1 MAIISNGDLRMAIKI
16 VTDSTSDLD
25 PNLADDFGITVVPL
39 NVHFGEKVF
48 KDGIDLNT
56 DEFFDK
62 LINGTVFPS
71 TSQPSIGEFVDIY
84 NQISEPNDVIIS
96 IHVSSKLSGSINSA
110 HQAANTVS
118 GNVDVRIVDTQQ
130 VSMTVGL
137 SALGAAKAAKEG
149 KSVDECISIAES
161 IAKRSNFFALFD
173 TLEYLEKGGRIGKAR
188 SLIGGLLKIR
198 PILRVEDGE
207 IGQFSKARSRNM
219 GLMKLEQAVQDL
231 GQLDDIAIVYST
243 DDLDAKNLATSVEHL
258 LPDNRSPFL
267 TRVGPVIGTHAG
279 PNLVAIAAITSD

>member
-1 MAIISNGDLRMAIKI
+1 MAIKV

-25 PNLADDFGITVVPL
+25 SAIAEDLGITIVPL
-39 NVHFGEKVF
+39 NVHFGETVF

-56 DEFFDK
+56 DQFFDK
-62 LINGTVFPS
+62 LINGNVFPS
-71 TSQPSIGEFVDIY
+71 TSQPSLGEFVDVY
-84 NQISEPNDVIIS
+84 KEISQPGDVIIS
-96 IHVSSKLSGSINSA
+96 VHVSSKLSGTINSA
-110 HQAANTVS
+110 QQAANTLS
-118 GNVDVRIVDTQQ
+118 GTVDVRIVDTQQ

-137 SALGAAKAAKEG
+137 SAVGAAQAAQEG
-149 KSVDECISIAES
+149 KSAEECIAIAES
-161 IAKRSNFFALFD
+161 VAKRSNFFALFD

-219 GLMKLEQAVQDL
+219 GILKLEQAVREL
-231 GQLDDIAIVYST
+231 GKLDDIAIVYST
-243 DDLDAKNLATSVEHL
+243 DGSDAEKLAATVEEL
-258 LPDNRSPFL
+258 LPDGKSPFL

-279 PNLVAIAAITSD
+279 PNLVAIAAITSDS

>member
-1 MAIISNGDLRMAIKI
+1 MAIKV

-25 PNLADDFGITVVPL
+25 SAIAEDLGITIVPL
-39 NVHFGEKVF
+39 NVHFGETVF

-56 DEFFDK
+56 DQFFDK
-62 LINGTVFPS
+62 LINGNVFPS
-71 TSQPSIGEFVDIY
+71 TSQPSLGEFVDVY
-84 NQISEPNDVIIS
+84 KEISQPGDVIIS
-96 IHVSSKLSGSINSA
+96 VHVSSKLSGTINSA
-110 HQAANTVS
+110 QQAANTLS
-118 GNVDVRIVDTQQ
+118 GTVDVRIVDTQQ

-137 SALGAAKAAKEG
+137 SAVGAAQAAQEG
-149 KSVDECISIAES
+149 KSAEECIAIAES
-161 IAKRSNFFALFD
+161 VAKRSNFFALFD

-219 GLMKLEQAVQDL
+219 GMLKLKQAVREL
-231 GQLDDIAIVYST
+231 GKLDDIAIVYST
-243 DDLDAKNLATSVEHL
+243 DGSDAEKLAATVKEL
-258 LPDNRSPFL
+258 LPDGKSPFL

-279 PNLVAIAAITSD
+279 PNLVAIVAITSDS

>member
-1 MAIISNGDLRMAIKI
+1 MAIKV

-25 PNLADDFGITVVPL
+25 SAIAEDLGITIVPL
-39 NVHFGEKVF
+39 NVHFGETVF

-56 DEFFDK
+56 DQFFDK
-62 LINGTVFPS
+62 LINGNVFPS
-71 TSQPSIGEFVDIY
+71 TSQPSLGEFVDVY
-84 NQISEPNDVIIS
+84 KEISQPGDVIIS
-96 IHVSSKLSGSINSA
+96 VHGTSKLSGTINSA
-110 HQAANTVS
+110 QQAANTLS
-118 GNVDVRIVDTQQ
+118 GTVDVRIVDTQQ

-137 SALGAAKAAKEG
+137 SAVGAAQAAQEG
-149 KSVDECISIAES
+149 KSAEECIAIAES
-161 IAKRSNFFALFD
+161 VAKRSNFFALFD

-219 GLMKLEQAVQDL
+219 GMLKLEQAVREL
-231 GQLDDIAIVYST
+231 GKLDDIAIVYST
-243 DDLDAKNLATSVEHL
+243 DGSDAEKLAATVEEL
-258 LPDNRSPFL
+258 LPDGKSPFL

-279 PNLVAIAAITSD
+279 PNLVAIAAITSDS

>member
-1 MAIISNGDLRMAIKI
+1 MAIKV

-25 PNLADDFGITVVPL
+25 SAIAEDLGITIVPL
-39 NVHFGEKVF
+39 NVHFGETVF

-56 DEFFDK
+56 DQFFDK
-62 LINGTVFPS
+62 LINGNVFPS
-71 TSQPSIGEFVDIY
+71 TSQPSLGEFVDVY
-84 NQISEPNDVIIS
+84 KEISQPGDVIIS
-96 IHVSSKLSGSINSA
+96 VHVSSKLSGTINSA
-110 HQAANTVS
+110 QQAANTLS
-118 GNVDVRIVDTQQ
+118 GTVDVRIVDTKQ

-137 SALGAAKAAKEG
+137 SAVGAAQAAQEG
-149 KSVDECISIAES
+149 KSAEECIAIAES
-161 IAKRSNFFALFD
+161 VAKRSNFFALFD

-219 GLMKLEQAVQDL
+219 GMLKLEQAVREL
-231 GQLDDIAIVYST
+231 GKLDDIAIVYST
-243 DDLDAKNLATSVEHL
+243 DGSDAEKLAATVEEL
-258 LPDNRSPFL
+258 LPDGKSPFL

-279 PNLVAIAAITSD
+279 PNLVAIAAITSDS

>member
-1 MAIISNGDLRMAIKI
+1 MAIKV

-25 PNLADDFGITVVPL
+25 SAIAEDLGITIVPL
-39 NVHFGEKVF
+39 NVHFGETVF

-56 DEFFDK
+56 DQFFDK
-62 LINGTVFPS
+62 LINGNVFPS
-71 TSQPSIGEFVDIY
+71 TSQPSLGEFVDVY
-84 NQISEPNDVIIS
+84 KEISQPGDVIIS
-96 IHVSSKLSGSINSA
+96 VHVSSKLSGTINSA
-110 HQAANTVS
+110 QQAANTLS
-118 GNVDVRIVDTQQ
+118 GTVDVRIVDTQQ

-137 SALGAAKAAKEG
+137 SAVGAAQAAQEG
-149 KSVDECISIAES
+149 KSAEECIAIAES
-161 IAKRSNFFALFD
+161 VAKRSNFFALFD

-219 GLMKLEQAVQDL
+219 GMLKLEQAVREL
-231 GQLDDIAIVYST
+231 GKLDDIAIVYST
-243 DDLDAKNLATSVEHL
+243 DGTDAEKLAATVEEL
-258 LPDNRSPFL
+258 LPDGKSPFL

-279 PNLVAIAAITSD
+279 PNLVAIAAITSDS

>member
-1 MAIISNGDLRMAIKI
+1 MAIKV

-25 PNLADDFGITVVPL
+25 SAIAKDLGITIVPL
-39 NVHFGEKVF
+39 NVHFGETVF

-56 DEFFDK
+56 DQFFDK
-62 LINGTVFPS
+62 LINGNVFPS
-71 TSQPSIGEFVDIY
+71 TSQPSLGEFVDVY
-84 NQISEPNDVIIS
+84 KEISQPGDVIIS
-96 IHVSSKLSGSINSA
+96 VHVSSKLSGTINSA
-110 HQAANTVS
+110 QQAANTLS
-118 GNVDVRIVDTQQ
+118 GTVDVRIVDTQQ

-137 SALGAAKAAKEG
+137 SAVGAAQAAQEG
-149 KSVDECISIAES
+149 KSAEECIAIAES
-161 IAKRSNFFALFD
+161 VAKRSNFFALFD

-219 GLMKLEQAVQDL
+219 GMLKLEQAVREL
-231 GQLDDIAIVYST
+231 GKLDDIAIVYST
-243 DDLDAKNLATSVEHL
+243 DGSDAEKLAATVKEL
-258 LPDNRSPFL
+258 LPDGKSPFL

-279 PNLVAIAAITSD
+279 PNLVAIAAITSDS

>member
-1 MAIISNGDLRMAIKI
+1 MAIKV

-25 PNLADDFGITVVPL
+25 SAIAEDLGITIVPL
-39 NVHFGEKVF
+39 NVHFGETVF

-56 DEFFDK
+56 DQFFDK
-62 LINGTVFPS
+62 LINGNVFPS
-71 TSQPSIGEFVDIY
+71 TSQPSLGEFVDVY
-84 NQISEPNDVIIS
+84 KEISQPGDVIIS
-96 IHVSSKLSGSINSA
+96 VHVSSKLSGTINSA
-110 HQAANTVS
+110 QQAANTLS
-118 GNVDVRIVDTQQ
+118 GTVDVRIVDTQQ

-137 SALGAAKAAKEG
+137 SAVGAAQAAQEG
-149 KSVDECISIAES
+149 KSAEECIAIAES
-161 IAKRSNFFALFD
+161 VAKRSNFFALFD

-219 GLMKLEQAVQDL
+219 GMLKLEQAVREL
-231 GQLDDIAIVYST
+231 GKLDDIAIVYST
-243 DDLDAKNLATSVEHL
+243 DGCDAEKLAATVKEL
-258 LPDNRSPFL
+258 LPDDKSPFL

-279 PNLVAIAAITSD
+279 PNLVAIAAITSDS

>member
-1 MAIISNGDLRMAIKI
+1 MAVKI

-25 PNLADDFGITVVPL
+25 PALAQELDITVVPL
-39 NVHFGEKVF
+39 NVHFGQTIY

-56 DEFFDK
+56 DQFFDK

-71 TSQPSIGEFVDIY
+71 TSQPSLGEFVDVY
-84 NQISEPNDVIIS
+84 EKVSQPGDVIIS
-96 IHVSSKLSGSINSA
+96 IHVSSKLSGTINSA
-110 HQAANTVS
+110 QQAATTLS
-118 GNVDVRIVDTQQ
+118 DKIDVKIVDTQQ

-137 SALGAAKAAKEG
+137 SALGAAKAAQAGQSAE
-149 KSVDECISIAES
+149 ECIAIAES
-161 IAKRSNFFALFD
+161 IARRSNFFALFD

-207 IGQFSKARSRNM
+207 IGQFGKARSRNM
-219 GLMKLEQAVQDL
+219 GMMKLEQAVRDL
-231 GQLDDIAIVYST
+231 GELDDIAIVYST
-243 DDLDAKNLATSVEHL
+243 DGTDAENLATTVQEL
-258 LPDNRSPFL
+258 LPEGKVPYI

-279 PNLVAIAAITSD
+279 PDLVAIAAITST

>member
-1 MAIISNGDLRMAIKI
+1 MAIKV

-25 PNLADDFGITVVPL
+25 STIAEDLGITIVPL
-39 NVHFGEKVF
+39 NVHFGETVF

-56 DEFFDK
+56 DQFFDK
-62 LINGTVFPS
+62 LINGNVFPS
-71 TSQPSIGEFVDIY
+71 TSQPSLGEFVDVY
-84 NQISEPNDVIIS
+84 KEISQPGDVIIS
-96 IHVSSKLSGSINSA
+96 VHVSSKLSGTINSA
-110 HQAANTVS
+110 QQAANTLS
-118 GNVDVRIVDTQQ
+118 GTVDVRIVDTQQ

-137 SALGAAKAAKEG
+137 SAVGAAQAAQEG
-149 KSVDECISIAES
+149 KSAEECIAIAES
-161 IAKRSNFFALFD
+161 VAKRSNFFALFD

-219 GLMKLEQAVQDL
+219 GMLKLEQAVREL
-231 GQLDDIAIVYST
+231 GKLDDIAIVYST
-243 DDLDAKNLATSVEHL
+243 DGSDAEKLAATVEEL
-258 LPDNRSPFL
+258 LPDGKSPFL

-279 PNLVAIAAITSD
+279 PNLVAIAAITSDS

>member
-1 MAIISNGDLRMAIKI
+1 MAIKV

-25 PNLADDFGITVVPL
+25 SAIAEDLGITIVPL
-39 NVHFGEKVF
+39 NVHFGETVF

-56 DEFFDK
+56 DQFFDK
-62 LINGTVFPS
+62 LINGNVFPS
-71 TSQPSIGEFVDIY
+71 TSQPSLGEFVDVY
-84 NQISEPNDVIIS
+84 KEISQPGDVIIS
-96 IHVSSKLSGSINSA
+96 VHVSSKLSGTINSA
-110 HQAANTVS
+110 QQAANTLS
-118 GNVDVRIVDTQQ
+118 GTVDVRIVDTQQ

-137 SALGAAKAAKEG
+137 SAVGAAQAAQEG
-149 KSVDECISIAES
+149 KSAEECIAIAES
-161 IAKRSNFFALFD
+161 VAKRSNFFALFD

-219 GLMKLEQAVQDL
+219 GMLKLGQAVREL
-231 GQLDDIAIVYST
+231 GKLDDIAIVYST
-243 DDLDAKNLATSVEHL
+243 DGSDAEKLAATVEEL
-258 LPDNRSPFL
+258 LPDGKSPFL

-279 PNLVAIAAITSD
+279 PNLVAIAAITSDS

>member
-1 MAIISNGDLRMAIKI
+1 MAIKV

-25 PNLADDFGITVVPL
+25 SAIAEDLGITIVPL
-39 NVHFGEKVF
+39 NVHFGETVF

-56 DEFFDK
+56 DQFFDK
-62 LINGTVFPS
+62 LINGNVFPS
-71 TSQPSIGEFVDIY
+71 PSQPSLGEFVDVY
-84 NQISEPNDVIIS
+84 KEISQPGDVIIS
-96 IHVSSKLSGSINSA
+96 VHVSSKLSGTINSA
-110 HQAANTVS
+110 QQAANTLS
-118 GNVDVRIVDTQQ
+118 GTVDVRIVDTQQ

-137 SALGAAKAAKEG
+137 SAVGAAQAAQEG
-149 KSVDECISIAES
+149 KSAEECIAIAES
-161 IAKRSNFFALFD
+161 VAKRSNFFALFD

-219 GLMKLEQAVQDL
+219 GMLKLEQAVREL
-231 GQLDDIAIVYST
+231 GKLDDIAIVYST
-243 DDLDAKNLATSVEHL
+243 DGSDAEKLAATVKEL
-258 LPDNRSPFL
+258 LPDDKSPFL

-279 PNLVAIAAITSD
+279 PNLVAIAAITSDS

>member
-1 MAIISNGDLRMAIKI
+1 MAIKV

-25 PNLADDFGITVVPL
+25 SAIAEDLGITIVPL
-39 NVHFGEKVF
+39 NVHFGETVF

-56 DEFFDK
+56 DQFFDK
-62 LINGTVFPS
+62 LINGNVFPS
-71 TSQPSIGEFVDIY
+71 TSQPSLGEFVDVY
-84 NQISEPNDVIIS
+84 KEISQPGDVIIS
-96 IHVSSKLSGSINSA
+96 VHVSSKLSGTINSA
-110 HQAANTVS
+110 QQAANTLS
-118 GNVDVRIVDTQQ
+118 GTVDVRIVDTQQ

-137 SALGAAKAAKEG
+137 SAVGAAQAAQEG
-149 KSVDECISIAES
+149 KSAEECIAIAES
-161 IAKRSNFFALFD
+161 VAKRSNFFALFD

-219 GLMKLEQAVQDL
+219 GMLKLEQAVREL
-231 GQLDDIAIVYST
+231 GKLDDIAIVYST
-243 DDLDAKNLATSVEHL
+243 DGSDAEKLAATVKEL
-258 LPDNRSPFL
+258 LPDGKSPFL

-279 PNLVAIAAITSD
+279 PNLVAIAAVTSDA

>member
-1 MAIISNGDLRMAIKI
+1 MAIKV

-25 PNLADDFGITVVPL
+25 SAIAEDLGITIVPL
-39 NVHFGEKVF
+39 NVHFGENVF

-56 DEFFDK
+56 DQFFDK
-62 LINGTVFPS
+62 LINGNVFPS
-71 TSQPSIGEFVDIY
+71 TSQPSLGEFVDVY
-84 NQISEPNDVIIS
+84 KEISQPGDVIIS
-96 IHVSSKLSGSINSA
+96 VHVSSKLSGTINSA
-110 HQAANTVS
+110 QQAANTLS
-118 GNVDVRIVDTQQ
+118 GTVDVRIVDTQQ

-137 SALGAAKAAKEG
+137 SAVGAAQAAQEG
-149 KSVDECISIAES
+149 KSAEECIAIAES
-161 IAKRSNFFALFD
+161 VAKRSNFFALFD

-219 GLMKLEQAVQDL
+219 GMLKLEQAVREL
-231 GQLDDIAIVYST
+231 GKLDDIAIVYST
-243 DDLDAKNLATSVEHL
+243 DGSDAEKLAATVEEL
-258 LPDNRSPFL
+258 LPDGKSPFL

-279 PNLVAIAAITSD
+279 PNLVAIAAITSDS

>member
-1 MAIISNGDLRMAIKI
+1 MAIKV

-25 PNLADDFGITVVPL
+25 SAIAEDLGITIVPL
-39 NVHFGEKVF
+39 NVHFGETVF

-56 DEFFDK
+56 DQFFDK
-62 LINGTVFPS
+62 LINGNVFPS
-71 TSQPSIGEFVDIY
+71 TSQPSLGEFVDVY
-84 NQISEPNDVIIS
+84 KEISQPGDVIIS
-96 IHVSSKLSGSINSA
+96 VHVSSKLSGTINSA
-110 HQAANTVS
+110 QQAANTLS
-118 GNVDVRIVDTQQ
+118 GTVDVRIVDTQQ

-137 SALGAAKAAKEG
+137 SAVGAAQAAQEG
-149 KSVDECISIAES
+149 KSAEECIAIAES
-161 IAKRSNFFALFD
+161 VAKRSNFFALFD

-219 GLMKLEQAVQDL
+219 GMLKLEQAVREL
-231 GQLDDIAIVYST
+231 GKLDDIAIVYST
-243 DDLDAKNLATSVEHL
+243 DGSDAEKLAATVKEL
-258 LPDNRSPFL
+258 LPDGKSPFL

-279 PNLVAIAAITSD
+279 PNLVAIAAITSDS

>member
-1 MAIISNGDLRMAIKI
+1 MAIKV

-25 PNLADDFGITVVPL
+25 SAIAEDLGITIVPL
-39 NVHFGEKVF
+39 NVHFGETVF

-56 DEFFDK
+56 DQFFDK
-62 LINGTVFPS
+62 LINGNVFPS
-71 TSQPSIGEFVDIY
+71 TSQPSLGEFVDVY
-84 NQISEPNDVIIS
+84 KEISQPGDIIIS
-96 IHVSSKLSGSINSA
+96 VHVSSKLSGTINSA
-110 HQAANTVS
+110 QQAANTLS
-118 GNVDVRIVDTQQ
+118 GTVDVRIVDTQQ

-137 SALGAAKAAKEG
+137 SAVGAAQAAQEG
-149 KSVDECISIAES
+149 KSAEECIAIAES
-161 IAKRSNFFALFD
+161 VAKRSNFFALFD

-219 GLMKLEQAVQDL
+219 GMLKLEQAVREL
-231 GQLDDIAIVYST
+231 GKLDDIAIVYST
-243 DDLDAKNLATSVEHL
+243 DGSDAEKLAATVKEL
-258 LPDNRSPFL
+258 LPDGKSPFL

-279 PNLVAIAAITSD
+279 PNLVAIAAITSDS

>member
-1 MAIISNGDLRMAIKI
+1 MAVKI

-25 PNLADDFGITVVPL
+25 PALAQEFGITIVPL
-39 NVHFGEKVF
+39 NVHFGQTIY

-56 DEFFDK
+56 DQFFDK

-71 TSQPSIGEFVDIY
+71 TSQPSLGEFVDVY
-84 NQISEPNDVIIS
+84 EKVNQPGDVIIS
-96 IHVSSKLSGSINSA
+96 IHVSSKLSGTINSA
-110 HQAANTVS
+110 QQAATTLS
-118 GNVDVRIVDTQQ
+118 DRIDVKIVDTQQ

-137 SALGAAKAAKEG
+137 SALGAAKAAQEG
-149 KSVDECISIAES
+149 QSAEECVAIAES
-161 IAKRSNFFALFD
+161 IAQRSNFFALYD

-207 IGQFSKARSRNM
+207 IGQFAKARSRNM
-219 GLMKLEQAVQDL
+219 GMLKLEQAVRDL
-231 GQLDDIAIVYST
+231 GELDDIAVVYST
-243 DDLDAKNLATSVEHL
+243 DGTDAENLLTTVQGL
-258 LPDNRSPFL
+258 LPEGKEPYI

-279 PNLVAIAAITSD
+279 PNLVAIAAITSA